1 MTAEEAKDG
10 RRVSGHRILPKP
22 TSGLELIGTLHKI
35 GRAAQRREDQKSFW
49 PYDIDWFQAKID

>member
-1 MTAEEAKDG
+1 MVVAF
-10 RRVSGHRILPKP
+10 P
-22 TSGLELIGTLHKI
+22 GTGFFRSQLAAWSSSESLHKI